1 MLTHSYLIFIINAII
16 LSTIDGYKNFYR
28 INQINDHKFNHHIQ
42 KSSNTFTSNT
52 YNHYHDYH
60 NHHNS
65 INYKNNKYRSSMTS
79 LYDYINKH
87 ESITNIDNNNI
98 FQSIGSQL
106 KIVWDFTRPHTI
118 VGSLLSIV
126 CLYLY
131 AIPPMY
137 WKESFFIQSLLKSL
151 IPSLFMNLYITG
163 QNIIDVYCMYLCL
176 FI

>member
-1 MLTHSYLIFIINAII
+1 MI
-16 LSTIDGYKNFYR
+16 LSTIDGYKSFNR
-28 INQINDHKFNHHIQ
+28 IHQINDHEFNHHI
-42 KSSNTFTSNT
+42 KRSSKPFTSNT
-52 YNHYHDYH
+52 YNHYHH
-60 NHHNS
+60 KI
-65 INYKNNKYRSSMTS
+65 INYYNNKCRSSMTS
-79 LYDYINKH
+79 LFDNINKH
-87 ESITNIDNNNI
+87 ESNTNNDNNI
-98 FQSIGSQL
+98 IQSISSQL

-163 QNIIDVYCMYLCL
+163 QKMIDILHVHVCKCTC
-176 FI
+176 I

>member
-1 MLTHSYLIFIINAII
+1 MLTYSYLIFIINAMI
-16 LSTIDGYKNFYR
+16 LSTIDGYKSFNR
-28 INQINDHKFNHHIQ
+28 IHQINDHEFNHHI
-42 KSSNTFTSNT
+42 KRSSKPFTSNT
-52 YNHYHDYH
+52 YNHYHH
-60 NHHNS
+60 KN
-65 INYKNNKYRSSMTS
+65 INYYNNKCRSSMTS
-79 LYDYINKH
+79 LFDNINKH
-87 ESITNIDNNNI
+87 ESNTNNYNNYI
-98 FQSIGSQL
+98 IQSISSQL

-163 QNIIDVYCMYLCL
+163 QKMIDILHVHVCKCTC
-176 FI
+176 I

>member
-1 MLTHSYLIFIINAII
+1 MLTYSYLIFIINAMI
-16 LSTIDGYKNFYR
+16 LSTIDGYKSFNR
-28 INQINDHKFNHHIQ
+28 IYQINDHKFNHHIK
-42 KSSNTFTSNT
+42 KSSNTFTRNT
-52 YNHYHDYH
+52 YNHY
-60 NHHNS
+60 NHKK
-65 INYKNNKYRSSMTS
+65 INYYNDKCRSSMTS
-79 LYDYINKH
+79 LYDNINKH
-87 ESITNIDNNNI
+87 ESITNNKNNNDNI
-98 FQSIGSQL
+98 IQSISSQL

-163 QNIIDVYCMYLCL
+163 QNMIDRLYICIYINV
-176 FI
+176 

>member
-1 MLTHSYLIFIINAII
+1 MI
-16 LSTIDGYKNFYR
+16 LSTIDGYKSFNR
-28 INQINDHKFNHHIQ
+28 IYQINDHIYNHHIK
-42 KSSNTFTSNT
+42 KSSKPFTSNT
-52 YNHYHDYH
+52 YNHYHH
-60 NHHNS
+60 KN
-65 INYKNNKYRSSMTS
+65 INYNNNKCRSSMTS
-79 LYDYINKH
+79 LFDNINEL
-87 ESITNIDNNNI
+87 ESITNNNNNNI
-98 FQSIGSQL
+98 IQSISSQL

-163 QNIIDVYCMYLCL
+163 QKMIDILHVYVCKCTC
-176 FI
+176 I